1 MARASARIAGARV
14 SRTEDSEMGWL
25 IAIALCQL
33 VVLVYIAVLVG
44 DMLTARDAARLADVQ
59 NARLL
64 QHFAGLEDEIRRLQ
78 RPNIDLQ

>member
-1 MARASARIAGARV
+1 
-14 SRTEDSEMGWL
+14 MGWL